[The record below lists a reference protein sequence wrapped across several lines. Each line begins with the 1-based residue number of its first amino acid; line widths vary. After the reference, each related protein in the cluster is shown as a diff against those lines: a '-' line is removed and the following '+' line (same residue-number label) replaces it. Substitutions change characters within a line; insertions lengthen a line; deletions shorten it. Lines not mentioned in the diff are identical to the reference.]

1 MSYRPIADVWILA
14 RPKVKYFGSFPSGFL
29 ERARALMGVSTF
41 DPVLHVC
48 SGKIRDYPFRG
59 LGPNDRTLDL
69 DPALQ
74 PDFLMDA
81 RQLGVR
87 EGDLFPL
94 RALPGMS
101 VDRVLEVEPFTAK
114 RYLEPTRPDSGFNT
128 APGGLWPAVL
138 TDPPYSEDEAD
149 EYVPGRAVLPE
160 PTALLRQCL
169 SVVDYG
175 RRVGFLHR
183 QAPRPPKEN
192 VRLVAMIT
200 VIVGYNNDSRIFS
213 VYERED
219 PVLAKRER
227 KRAGLAVRGAGLAVR
242 GKA

>member
-1 MSYRPIADVWILA
+1 MSYRPITDVWVLA

-29 ERARALMGVSTF
+29 ERARALMGVSPF

-59 LGPNDRTLDL
+59 VGPNDFTLDL
-69 DPALQ
+69 DPDQ
-74 PDFLMDA
+74 RPDFHMDA
-81 RQLGVR
+81 RRLGVKD
-87 EGDLFPL
+87 GDLFPL
-94 RALPGMS
+94 RALPGS
-101 VDRVLEVEPFTAK
+101 SSNRVLEVEPYTAK
-114 RYLEPTRPDSGFNT
+114 KYLQPTRPDGSFNT
-128 APGGLWPAVL
+128 DPGGLWPAVI

-149 EYVPGRAVLPE
+149 EYAHGRAVLPE
-160 PTALLRQCL
+160 PNKLLRDCL
-169 SVVDYG
+169 TIVDFG

-183 QAPRPPKEN
+183 QAPRPPKKD
-192 VRLVAMIT
+192 VRLVALIT

-219 PVLAKRER
+219 PVLARRER
-227 KRAGLAVRGAGLAVR
+227 ARAGAAVR